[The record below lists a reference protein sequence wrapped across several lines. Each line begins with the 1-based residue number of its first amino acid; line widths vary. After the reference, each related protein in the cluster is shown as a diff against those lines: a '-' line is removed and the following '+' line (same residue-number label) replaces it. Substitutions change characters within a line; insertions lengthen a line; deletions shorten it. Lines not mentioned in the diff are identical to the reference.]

1 MINNA
6 KHIMATCERSRSR
19 SANRAFGRSVVVAA
33 AAAALLLGV
42 GVYLLFFRTS
52 PLSGSS
58 APPPP
63 SLEVL
68 PVKPDIEAAA
78 RPDVNLSPEQLYD
91 GLIRAINADD
101 YSALRE
107 YAKKIT
113 PLDRELLA
121 KEPLRS
127 RPSILSVAVRRG
139 SRTLLKE
146 VIESQVAF
154 DHPDSLGRQSI
165 HIAAMEGRVEM
176 LVDLV
181 EYLKVPLDSRIGSS
195 GSTSLHVAASSGRDT
210 VVSKILALSPE
221 SPQWLDSASR
231 TPLHVAVEGGQLTV
245 VRTLLACKQTQVNAI
260 DARRQAAL
268 HLAAAKGDR
277 DLLEALLAGG
287 ADKSLR
293 DKSGQTAAM
302 IASERGDSESEALL
316 R

>member
-1 MINNA
+1 MINSA
-6 KHIMATCERSRSR
+6 KHIMAAFECSRSR
-19 SANRAFGRSVVVAA
+19 SASRAFARAWVVAA
-33 AAAALLLGV
+33 AAAVLVLGV
-42 GVYLLFFRTS
+42 GAYWLFFRTS

-58 APPPP
+58 APLPP

-91 GLIRAINADD
+91 GLIRAINGDD
-101 YSALRE
+101 YTALRE

-127 RPSILSVAVRRG
+127 KPSILSATVRRG
-139 SRTLLKE
+139 NRTLLKE
-146 VIESQVAF
+146 VIEGRVAF

-165 HIAAMEGRVEM
+165 HIAAMDGRLEM

-181 EYLKVPLDSRIGSS
+181 EYLKVPLDSRIASS
-195 GSTSLHVAASSGRDT
+195 GSTALHVAASAGSDA
-210 VVSKILALSPE
+210 VVRKILELSPE

-231 TPLHVAVEGGQLTV
+231 TPLHVAVDAGQLNV
-245 VRTLLACKQTQVNAI
+245 VRTLLACKGTQVNAI
-260 DARRQAAL
+260 DARRQTAL

-277 DLLEALLAGG
+277 DILMALLAAG
-287 ADKSLR
+287 ADKGQR
-293 DKSGQTAAM
+293 DKTGQTPAM
-302 IASERGDSESEALL
+302 IASDRGDSKCEELL